1 MQRTHSAEL
10 ILLSIIALT
19 LFHAGPIR
27 AVSASNLTLQKVID
41 FGSFTGKVTMCGF
54 GAETPV
60 NREKVSLGHKYILI
74 SIKVIKLADKAEV
87 DSSLFML
94 EGSKATFEK
103 PDTWGKT

>member
-41 FGSFTGKVTMCGF
+41 FGSFTGKVTLCGF

-60 NREKVSLGHKYILI
+60 NREKVSPGSLLQNPPIRRRKM
-74 SIKVIKLADKAEV
+74 DF
-87 DSSLFML
+87 SSLFRHC
-94 EGSKATFEK
+94 
-103 PDTWGKT
+103 DR